1 MKLVT
6 GLIILL
12 FLNNCSFDSKS
23 GIWKNEKQI
32 SSKKSDITE
41 NFETFESAKEK
52 FNKIIIFNNNYSFK
66 TSDLIT
72 NDRWLDIFFSDENN
86 LKNFSYKSLNQPIF
100 KSRKLTKFETSEY
113 LLFEKNKII
122 ISDKKGNIVVFSISE
137 NKVIFK
143 FNFYKKKYKKINKIL
158 NLSIE
163 NNVIYISDNLG
174 FIYALDYVSEKILW
188 AKNYKSPCRSNIKIS
203 NNNVIMANQNNSIL
217 FIDKKNGEILKTIP
231 TEENVFIGDFINNFA
246 VHKNNVLFLN
256 TFGSLY
262 SLNSKTLDINWFLNL
277 NDTLDINPSKIFRSN
292 QLIVS
297 KNKIF
302 VPANDNLYVIDLL
315 TGSIIFKKNFTS
327 ILKPLVINNVLF
339 SIDNDLLIATEL
351 ESGKILYSYDIN
363 KKIAEFLDTK
373 KKRVKLKSIISADNK
388 IFVFLNNSFVIKFN
402 FNGEISEI
410 SKLPEKINSMPIIVE
425 NQLIYLNNK
434 NRISIIN

>member
-1 MKLVT
+1 
-6 GLIILL
+6 
-12 FLNNCSFDSKS
+12 
-23 GIWKNEKQI
+23 
-32 SSKKSDITE
+32 
-41 NFETFESAKEK
+41 
-52 FNKIIIFNNNYSFK
+52 
-66 TSDLIT
+66 
-72 NDRWLDIFFSDENN
+72 
-86 LKNFSYKSLNQPIF
+86 
-100 KSRKLTKFETSEY
+100 
-113 LLFEKNKII
+113 
-122 ISDKKGNIVVFSISE
+122 
-137 NKVIFK
+137 VIFK

-188 AKNYKSPCRSNIKIS
+188 AKNYKIPFRSNIKIS

>member
-188 AKNYKSPCRSNIKIS
+188 AKNYKIPFRSNIKIS